1 MKQNV
6 YLPLKM
12 INYLT
17 NLYPAIWKEMD
28 EFHNMNGTSSNANW
42 PDWCYAP
49 IEAALTIASDGNSLS
64 SLTPRQKGAV
74 VSCAQLISVLAPWR
88 LSKEVYVIDES
99 IKNLLFEQKEDVEI
113 PIDILLHLP
122 YQCFYIELPNTYFD
136 GEKIHGL
143 FVSLD
148 YNVKL
153 KERDLKL
160 TFLSEREDVF
170 SYPIELDAGTIE
182 SSIKKLNNQ
191 LVEYAKGSKELEEYA
206 KSDPAKDN
214 ETITFIKQIMQIVL
228 YILAQNAEIV
238 PDEEQSTITKRGKT
252 IKDKYSE
259 IRKWDVGF
267 RTGLALRLYKETKKL
282 ENAENQNKDDSHAS
296 PRPHMRR
303 GHWHHFWTG
312 PKNDESQR
320 RLILKWLAPMIIAV
334 GNDDTDEMPIVIHDV
349 K

>member
-17 NLYPAIWKEMD
+17 KLYPVIWKEME
-28 EFHNMNGTSSNANW
+28 EFHNMNGTSSYANW

-49 IEAALTIASDGNSLS
+49 IEAALTIASDGNNLNI
-64 SLTPRQKGAV
+64 LTPKQKGAV

-88 LSKEVYVIDES
+88 LSKEVYIIDEK
-99 IKNLLFEQKEDVEI
+99 IKDLLFEQKDDVEI
-113 PIDILLHLP
+113 PTDILLHLP

-136 GEKIHGL
+136 SEKIHGF

-148 YNVKL
+148 YNIKL

-160 TFLSEREDVF
+160 TFLSEKEDVF
-170 SYPIELDAGTIE
+170 SYPIDLDAGSIE
-182 SSIKKLNNQ
+182 KSIKKLNDQ
-191 LVEYAKGSKELEEYA
+191 LVAYAKGDKELEEYA
-206 KSDPAKDN
+206 KSDPAKDS
-214 ETITFIKQIMQIVL
+214 ETITFIKQVMQIVL
-228 YILAQNAEIV
+228 YILAQNAEIA
-238 PDEEQSTITKRGKT
+238 PDEEQKAITKRGVI

-267 RTGLALRLYKETKKL
+267 RTGSAIRLYEETEKL
-282 ENAENQNKDDSHAS
+282 RSTENQNKNGSHAS

-312 PKNDESQR
+312 PKAQPEER
-320 RLILKWLAPMIIAV
+320 KLILKWLSPMTVAT
-334 GNDDTDEMPIVIHDV
+334 NTDDTPVVIHKV
-349 K
+349 EL